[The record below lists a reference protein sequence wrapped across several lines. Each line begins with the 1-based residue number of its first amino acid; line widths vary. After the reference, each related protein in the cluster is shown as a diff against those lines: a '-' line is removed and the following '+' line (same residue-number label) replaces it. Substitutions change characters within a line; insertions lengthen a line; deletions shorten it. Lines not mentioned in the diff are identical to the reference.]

1 MNIGQV
7 ADASGV
13 SAKTIRYYES
23 IALVPPA
30 TRKESG
36 YRSYTDAD
44 VSTLR
49 FIKRARTLGFSIERI
64 GLLIGLWRDK
74 HRESSDVK
82 RIALAHVAE
91 LQAKIVELVEMRE
104 TLQELA
110 ASCHGSDRPECPILR
125 NLEGG
130 PRGISRRSGSLVS
143 LTAST

>member
-13 SAKTIRYYES
+13 SAKMIRYYES

-30 TRKESG
+30 ARKESG
-36 YRSYTDAD
+36 YRSYTDED
-44 VSTLR
+44 VSSLR

-64 GLLIGLWRDK
+64 GLLMGLWRDK
-74 HRESSDVK
+74 RRESSDVK

-104 TLQELA
+104 THQELA
-110 ASCHGSDRPECPILR
+110 ASCHASYLPACRILR
-125 NLEGG
+125 N
-130 PRGISRRSGSLVS
+130 P
-143 LTAST
+143 